1 MSAPPDLRI
10 AGLIRP
16 ETKYCRHGNLQ
27 IEDYP
32 FFQLP
37 VRVQQQQQKSQ
48 QQRELNTVDTLSGG
62 TNWLEQIK
70 CISDRFSG
78 KLDALEQRLEQR
90 VRCIDFRAFSS
101 LRFEIDIRRVIND
114 VNRLTGWAND
124 VSGGHPQLEFIE
136 RRETSFGAV
145 ELSW

>member
-1 MSAPPDLRI
+1 MQVYA
-10 AGLIRP
+10 
-16 ETKYCRHGNLQ
+16 Y
-27 IEDYP
+27 
-32 FFQLP
+32 
-37 VRVQQQQQKSQ
+37 
-48 QQRELNTVDTLSGG
+48 

-78 KLDALEQRLEQR
+78 KLDALEQR
-90 VRCIDFRAFSS
+90 VRYIDSRAFSS
-101 LRFEIDIRRVIND
+101 PRFEIDIQRVIND